1 MVIIIWVNTSVLT
14 AYDTS
19 GYVYLHSAFMAHS
32 TPECSKLLMA
42 LQTKASNFLPLKT
55 VTIPD
60 DDYKFDGILFFLYI
74 AYPRLFNNY
83 M

>member
-1 MVIIIWVNTSVLT
+1 MWVNTSVLM

-19 GYVYLHSAFMAHS
+19 GYVYLHSALMAHS

-42 LQTKASNFLPLKT
+42 LQSKASNFSPLKT

-60 DDYKFDGILFFLYI
+60 NDYKFDGILFFLCI
-74 AYPRLFNNY
+74 AYPRLFNYY